1 MTLGGFKSHL
11 SAQALWVLMYINET
25 WAVTLLHPPGRNMG
39 PRTESPRRNMG
50 PGRQIGSDIMSL
62 LQSYN
67 LLLDSKNV
75 FLGLKMWSSGRK
87 GSPPLIPKC
96 PLLYIFTIKHLKK
109 LTFDRMILCL
119 TLLRLTEAWHFCHIV
134 LSSVILLLRISDRD
148 RSCVRHGST
157 RLTFDIVE
165 SRMHRDFAGNLTF
178 VKEYREARLFVLASV
193 DTEHRN

>member
-1 MTLGGFKSHL
+1 MWIELRFISWILKIPDSL
-11 SAQALWVLMYINET
+11 V
-25 WAVTLLHPPGRNMG
+25 
-39 PRTESPRRNMG
+39 
-50 PGRQIGSDIMSL
+50 RQERSWNYQEPYMSL

-75 FLGLKMWSSGRK
+75 FLGLKMWSSGGE

-96 PLLYIFTIKHLKK
+96 PLLYIFTIKHLEK
-109 LTFDRMILCL
+109 LTFDRMMLCL

-148 RSCVRHGST
+148 RSCVRHGSA

-165 SRMHRDFAGNLTF
+165 SRMHRDFAGNLTS
-178 VKEYREARLFVLASV
+178 VKEYRETRLFVLDGA
-193 DTEHRN
+193 HRQWQQIGKMFNL

>member
-1 MTLGGFKSHL
+1 MCVKREAEIIKSPTCRYYSPTIYCWTPKMCSWVSKCGVGG
-11 SAQALWVLMYINET
+11 
-25 WAVTLLHPPGRNMG
+25 G
-39 PRTESPRRNMG
+39 
-50 PGRQIGSDIMSL
+50 
-62 LQSYN
+62 
-67 LLLDSKNV
+67 
-75 FLGLKMWSSGRK
+75 K

-109 LTFDRMILCL
+109 LTFDRMMLCL

-157 RLTFDIVE
+157 RLIFDIVE
-165 SRMHRDFAGNLTF
+165 SRMHKDFAGNLTF